1 MSVLNKNQ
9 AASWMMKFAWGL
21 EILLCLTG
29 ILIAFTLS
37 YLGSVHLNESLEFD
51 QILIL
56 TVGMLPLIG
65 VAFSE
70 LLKIPL
76 ITGFIYAK
84 SVIAKVVAL
93 SILGIICLLT
103 FETMLTGQELL
114 NSLRSEKIND
124 FQLSKNRLSEKI
136 ELIDDQIASIS
147 SLTPADIKKEANAGI
162 EAQLKSINDQID
174 DLRAREKSLSS
185 NNDSAEVQDL
195 LRQIDY
201 QQETR
206 ETLIM
211 SHRDDLSSINQ
222 QRVLIDENEQRELED
237 TTFFKGN
244 IRDKYAERRILLKN
258 QEESLISEY
267 SIKLSKIDLK
277 INELNKKISLISEP
291 SESLK
296 SSLSLI
302 AAQIIDLQ
310 NDKNEIIK
318 NTNAQIELSIS
329 EAQNSKSR
337 INELNTQKAEINTEL
352 NYVRDE
358 LAASAEDSTIHSL
371 AAMYY
376 GVDNLADLTEEQ
388 ISSFALIFMVTIAFG
403 VTIAGPGT
411 TFIAYKITTEKKA
424 NKRNNTARYLVA
436 SIIKRLRSP
445 KIVKEVKEVEV
456 EKVITKEIPVEKIKY
471 EKVITPEIVEI
482 PRFVQVPV
490 PTDPKDLPTLD
501 DAQEAY
507 SRKLSIAGRV
517 S

>member
-9 AASWMMKFAWGL
+9 AANWMMKFAWGL

-136 ELIDDQIASIS
+136 DLIDDQIASIS
-147 SLTPADIKKEANAGI
+147 NLTPADIKKEANAGI

-211 SHRDDLSSINQ
+211 SHRDDLTSINQ
-222 QRVLIDENEQRELED
+222 QRMLTDENEQRELED
-237 TTFFKGN
+237 TTFFKGS
-244 IRDKYAERRILLKN
+244 IRDKYAERRTLLKK

-267 SIKLSKIDLK
+267 SIKLSKIDIK

-291 SESLK
+291 S
-296 SSLSLI
+296 
-302 AAQIIDLQ
+302 
-310 NDKNEIIK
+310 
-318 NTNAQIELSIS
+318 
-329 EAQNSKSR
+329 
-337 INELNTQKAEINTEL
+337 
-352 NYVRDE
+352 
-358 LAASAEDSTIHSL
+358 
-371 AAMYY
+371 
-376 GVDNLADLTEEQ
+376 
-388 ISSFALIFMVTIAFG
+388 
-403 VTIAGPGT
+403 
-411 TFIAYKITTEKKA
+411 
-424 NKRNNTARYLVA
+424 
-436 SIIKRLRSP
+436 
-445 KIVKEVKEVEV
+445 
-456 EKVITKEIPVEKIKY
+456 
-471 EKVITPEIVEI
+471 
-482 PRFVQVPV
+482 
-490 PTDPKDLPTLD
+490 
-501 DAQEAY
+501 
-507 SRKLSIAGRV
+507 
-517 S
+517 